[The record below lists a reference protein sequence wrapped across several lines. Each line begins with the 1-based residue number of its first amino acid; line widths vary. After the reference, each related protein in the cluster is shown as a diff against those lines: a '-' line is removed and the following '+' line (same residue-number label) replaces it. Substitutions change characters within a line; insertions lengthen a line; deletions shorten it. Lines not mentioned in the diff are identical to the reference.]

1 MSQQIFKNKYYY
13 NIRAIFSLYIFALI
27 VSFLYV
33 FITGE
38 YNGDFSSY
46 ETYTNKLV
54 LVFVFLLSFIP
65 YWFIWQRYKQHKK
78 KQRIFTSSINIELL
92 KKVTLSLL
100 LFRILL
106 LIIGVGALG
115 QTTTLGWL
123 KTISTILNPSLIA
136 CIYIVSSTK
145 KRNVCIVATLILLE
159 SVLRHSL
166 GGVFILL
173 LMFLL
178 KYFQEIIRYCKKHF
192 IVALIILFFIP
203 NFVAIGYNFRTY
215 LRHGSNLELKTDKSA
230 TSLLCGALAGRLS
243 SYSNTVF
250 IVENLPYFYAHM
262 LLVPSAFYQSLILNQ
277 FGIQIASWENISTLE
292 QFMFEV
298 SRDGVRA
305 EGDTTTF
312 MVGTVGMLMLSF
324 MKSPWVFILNIFT
337 IILIVEIWFKL
348 TEFLKIDF
356 SPELALLFLLFPIVS
371 GVATE
376 LFFPIFQI
384 IILYFFLYINCKF
397 SIKRE

>member
-1 MSQQIFKNKYYY
+1 MRQQIIKNKFYY
-13 NIRAIFSLYIFALI
+13 NIQAIFVIFILALV

-33 FITGE
+33 FITGK

-46 ETYTNKLV
+46 EISINRIIL
-54 LVFVFLLSFIP
+54 LPIFLLSFLP
-65 YWFIWQRYKQHKK
+65 YWFIWRKYKLYKK
-78 KQRIFTSSINIELL
+78 KQIRFVSSINVEFL
-92 KKVTLSLL
+92 KRITISLL

-123 KTISTILNPSLIA
+123 KTISTILNPSLVA

-145 KRNVCIVATLILLE
+145 KRNVCIVVSLILLE

-173 LMFLL
+173 LMLLL
-178 KYFQEIIRYCKKHF
+178 KYFQELLAYCKKHYIIA
-192 IVALIILFFIP
+192 IVILLLIP
-203 NFVAIGYNFRTY
+203 NIVAIGYNFRTY
-215 LRHGSNLELKTDKSA
+215 LRHGNNFELRKDKSA
-230 TSLLCGALAGRLS
+230 ISLLCGALAGRLS

-250 IVENLPYFYAHM
+250 IVENAPYFYAHM
-262 LLVPSAFYQSLILNQ
+262 SVVPSIFYQSLILNQ
-277 FGIQIASWENISTLE
+277 FGIHLVSWGETSTLE

-298 SRDGVRA
+298 SRDGNRP

-312 MVGTVGMLMLSF
+312 MVGTVGMLVLSF
-324 MKSPWVFILNIFT
+324 MKSPSVFFLNLIT
-337 IILIVEIWFKL
+337 MVLIIEIWFKL
-348 TEFLKIDF
+348 TMFLRIDF

-384 IILYFFLYINCKF
+384 IILYFFFYIYRKF
-397 SIKRE
+397 SVK